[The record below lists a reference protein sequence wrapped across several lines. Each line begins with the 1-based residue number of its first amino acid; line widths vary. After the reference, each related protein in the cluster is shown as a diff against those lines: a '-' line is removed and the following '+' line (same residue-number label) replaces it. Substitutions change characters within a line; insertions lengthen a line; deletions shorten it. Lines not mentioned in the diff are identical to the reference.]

1 MIQIYFKGL
10 EPSEL
15 AREVILE
22 RIAESQERFP
32 QLLHHRLRVT
42 LAMENSP
49 DQKGP
54 DMFSVRLNISGPRFG
69 KLMLEKRAGS
79 LYLAAAQL
87 QEAMLELLNRA
98 SDRPRVKS
106 RRQQR
111 AFRSQVRVSPA
122 V

>member
-32 QLLHHRLRVT
+32 QLLHHRLSVT
-42 LAMENSP
+42 LSMENSP

-54 DMFSVRLNISGPRFG
+54 DLFGVRLNISGPRFQR
-69 KLMLEKRAGS
+69 LMIEKRASS

-87 QEAMLELLNRA
+87 QESLLEFLNRA
-98 SDRPRVKS
+98 SDRPRVKARRQMREFHS
-106 RRQQR
+106 RR
-111 AFRSQVRVSPA
+111 VL
-122 V
+122 